1 MTTITAPRPRL
12 MSRTLVLVLAA
23 NVGALTSLYLL
34 LSVVPLYAGSVGAGG
49 IGAGLATGALMLSTV
64 FAELVTPRLVAAF
77 GYRRGGG
84 ARRGLLGGPAGR
96 WRAPVRHV
104 AVFVGGRLPRLWPPR
119 GTGGGG

>member
-64 FAELVTPRLVAAF
+64 FAELLTPRLVAAF
-77 GYRRGGG
+77 GYRRGG
-84 ARRGLLGGPAGR
+84 AGGPLPPGA
-96 WRAPVRHV
+96 AP
-104 AVFVGGRLPRLWPPR
+104 PPPR
-119 GTGGGG
+119 PLSRPAPR